1 MSLLVVGSIALDT
14 VKTPFGER
22 SDILGG
28 AASFF
33 SVAAS
38 FFTPVRLL
46 GVIGDDFP
54 ECHVDLL
61 RSRGVDLR
69 GLERRAGGKTF
80 RWSGSYE
87 GRMDTATTRDV
98 KLNVLGD
105 FKPTIPDAYMD
116 SAFVFLANTDP
127 VTQAHV
133 VRQLPGRRFAM
144 LDTMNLW
151 IDTKRDAL
159 IEAIRLVD
167 GVVMNDEEARVL
179 GGSSN
184 LIFAMNALSNL
195 GARLI
200 VVKKGEHG
208 AVMLRDGAFFALPA
222 YPLDG
227 VKDPTGAGDTF
238 AAGFMGHLAA
248 TGDTSWSNLKKA
260 LAYGTV
266 TASFTVEDFSLDR
279 LLAIERA
286 DLDRR
291 LSAFI
296 SMVTW

>member
-22 SDILGG
+22 TDVLGG
-28 AASFF
+28 AACFF

-54 ECHVDLL
+54 DRHVQLL
-61 RSRGVDLR
+61 RSRGIDLT
-69 GLERRAGGKTF
+69 GLERRVGGKTF

-87 GRMDTATTRDV
+87 GRMDIATTRDV
-98 KLNVLGD
+98 KLNVLGE
-105 FKPTIPDAYMD
+105 FKPTVPAAYLD
-116 SAFVFLANTDP
+116 SEFVFLANTDP
-127 VTQAHV
+127 VTQSHV
-133 VRQLPGRRFAM
+133 IRQVEGRRFAM

-159 IEAIRLVD
+159 LEALRLVD
-167 GVVMNDEEARVL
+167 GVVMNDEEARSL

-184 LIFAMNALSNL
+184 LIFAMNALSNM
-195 GARLI
+195 GARLL

-208 AVMLRDGAFFALPA
+208 SVMLRNGEFFALPA

-227 VKDPTGAGDTF
+227 VVDPTGAGDTF
-238 AAGFMGHLAA
+238 AAGFVGHLAS
-248 TGDTSWSNLKKA
+248 TQDLSWANLKRA

-266 TASFTVEDFSLDR
+266 TASYTVEDFSLDR
-279 LLAIERA
+279 LLSIDRS

-291 LSAFI
+291 LNTFV
-296 SMVTW
+296 SMTTW